1 MKRSTYSFGTLI
13 RRTLH
18 FEAVYLD
25 ILVEGDGEDELLV
38 AVGLQEAAGRGEA
51 VLVGVLVILVQTLRP
66 ALVHEGGQVHHP
78 LDAGLLALAPL
89 LPVVLLDGVLQHL
102 VVRPLHLVH
111 LRLVPE
117 EHEGGHG
124 GDPVACCGLLALVNI
139 HLVIIIFYHLYN
151 SMKFKGDMIQAG
163 LN

>member
-1 MKRSTYSFGTLI
+1 MRSTYSFGTLI
-13 RRTLH
+13 RWTLH

-25 ILVEGDGEDELLV
+25 ILVEGDGENELLV
-38 AVGLQEAAGRGEA
+38 TVGLQEATGRGEA
-51 VLVGVLVILVQTLRP
+51 VLVWMLVVLVQTLRS

-78 LDAGLLALAPL
+78 LDPGLLALAPL

-111 LRLVPE
+111 LGLVPE

-124 GDPVACCGLLALVNI
+124 GDPMACCGLLALVNI
-139 HLVIIIFYHLYN
+139 HLDINSLKCLFKYN
-151 SMKFKGDMIQAG
+151 EGISDISPMH
-163 LN
+163 